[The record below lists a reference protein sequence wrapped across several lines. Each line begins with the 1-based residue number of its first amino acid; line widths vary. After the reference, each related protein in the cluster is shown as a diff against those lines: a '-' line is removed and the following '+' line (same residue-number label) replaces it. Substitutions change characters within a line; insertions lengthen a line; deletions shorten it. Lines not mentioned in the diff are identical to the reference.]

1 MLDALADAGLAALL
15 QFGLPAVFVV
25 FVLKGALVGK
35 PLPTSVLLP
44 GYLLAVSASDRLAAV
59 AILVA
64 SAGYVAGQLL
74 IYAGARRY
82 GTAGPGLMRWVD
94 VSDVRLARAERWF
107 RRYGG
112 ASVFLTNLVPYV
124 GSFVL
129 IPAGMARYPF
139 GRVVVYASVST
150 LLNYVLIVWLV
161 LGSVEILTGI

>member
-44 GYLLAVSASDRLAAV
+44 GYLIAVSASDRLAVVAV
-59 AILVA
+59 LVA

-74 IYAGARRY
+74 IYAAARQH
-82 GTAGPGLMRWVD
+82 GTAGLGLMRWVD
-94 VSDVRLARAERWF
+94 VSDARLARAERWF
-107 RRYGG
+107 RGYGG
-112 ASVFLTNLVPYV
+112 VSVFVTNLVPYV

-129 IPAGMARYPF
+129 IPAGIARYPF